1 MEAVS
6 LPRSSGGMQVRSPR
20 LLATFSDERLV
31 AQVRRGNEAAFEAV
45 YDRHHRG
52 ILAFCRHMLG
62 SQVEAEDAVQ
72 QTFVSAY
79 GDLVSSDK
87 PIKLKAWLYTI
98 ARNRCLSTLRSRHEQ
113 ATELVDVPTAGLS
126 DAVLER
132 DELRRLLA
140 DVAALPWDQ
149 RAALV
154 LAELRD
160 LSHAEIAEIV
170 GCHVLKVKSLVF
182 QARSSLIESRAAQE
196 IPCVEIR
203 KQIATLRGGALR
215 RGSLRRHLR
224 ACPACSEYRDSVR
237 RQRQMLSLVLP
248 VTPSAGLKYA
258 VLTGAGT
265 GPTAL
270 GGAAVGGGAVGGAV
284 AGGGAASGGAAGAGG
299 GALAAATGGIGGGS
313 LLTGIGGGLAAKL
326 AITAAVVVGGGL
338 AVEQVA
344 TNTGTHSGSASSG
357 ASAGTSA
364 GSKALQ
370 ANGTA
375 NPFKPAGGSAHPGK
389 GGASASSG
397 NGNSKS
403 HGHGKGNSNSSHGN
417 GSGGSGGNGNGH
429 AYGHSGGN
437 GQGGGGG
444 SSGGS
449 TGSTASPYT
458 TTPSSGTAPSGSGT
472 YSTYTPAP
480 TGNGNAYGYGNGGS
494 GGNGGGSSGSHPV
507 HPDHPAPPPTS
518 GGAGHGNGNGNQPP
532 PAT

>member
-1 MEAVS
+1 MEAQVLPRTGRLF
-6 LPRSSGGMQVRSPR
+6 LPRSPQV
-20 LLATFSDERLV
+20 LAAFSDERLV
-31 AQVRRGNEAAFEAV
+31 EQVRRGNEAAFEAV

-98 ARNRCLSTLRSRHEQ
+98 ARNRCLSTLRSCHEQ

-154 LAELRD
+154 LAEFRAP
-160 LSHAEIAEIV
+160 SHAEIAEIV

-248 VTPSAGLKYA
+248 VTPSARLKYA
-258 VLTGAGT
+258 GLTRPGT
-265 GPTAL
+265 RPTAPRR
-270 GGAAVGGGAVGGAV
+270 AACR
-284 AGGGAASGGAAGAGG
+284 
-299 GALAAATGGIGGGS
+299 
-313 LLTGIGGGLAAKL
+313 
-326 AITAAVVVGGGL
+326 
-338 AVEQVA
+338 
-344 TNTGTHSGSASSG
+344 
-357 ASAGTSA
+357 
-364 GSKALQ
+364 
-370 ANGTA
+370 
-375 NPFKPAGGSAHPGK
+375 
-389 GGASASSG
+389 
-397 NGNSKS
+397 
-403 HGHGKGNSNSSHGN
+403 
-417 GSGGSGGNGNGH
+417 
-429 AYGHSGGN
+429 
-437 GQGGGGG
+437 GGGGG
-444 SSGGS
+444 RWLRPPGQGRRVRVVRKRQLEEPRARQGQLELESRQRERRERRQRQRPRLRALRGQR
-449 TGSTASPYT
+449 TGRWRRKLGWLHGLHGFAVHHHPEQRHGAQRQRNLLDLHARADGQRERIRVRKRRVRRGRRRAGRPR
-458 TTPSSGTAPSGSGT
+458 TPG
-472 YSTYTPAP
+472 
-480 TGNGNAYGYGNGGS
+480 
-494 GGNGGGSSGSHPV
+494 
-507 HPDHPAPPPTS
+507 
-518 GGAGHGNGNGNQPP
+518 P
-532 PAT
+532 PATGAAR